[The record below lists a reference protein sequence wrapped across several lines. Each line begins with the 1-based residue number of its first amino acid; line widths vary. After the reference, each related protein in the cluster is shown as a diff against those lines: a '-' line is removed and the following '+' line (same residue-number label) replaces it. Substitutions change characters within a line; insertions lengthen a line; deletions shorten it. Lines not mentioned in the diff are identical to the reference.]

1 MITTRNEF
9 LSQPNFYL
17 DQSLRH
23 IQSNQPIRSWTNFL
37 YPGAKREKKHVGEPV
52 RILVFIL
59 LLIGAR
65 FLSQN
70 QGIAGLQMTSWRP
83 YRTKAR
89 ADKGWA
95 VKRALRSSFNVW
107 CGVGLARALFPRFRC
122 AWRPA
127 KFFFANRKSYFLSVI
142 SGYNVKKINLFDN
155 NINKQ
160 FHMFVFACL

>member
-70 QGIAGLQMTSWRP
+70 QGIAGLQVTSWRP
-83 YRTKAR
+83 CRTKALGVR
-89 ADKGWA
+89 WELMKIRREKMCCFVNQPPCHVVANQEHSPYLHLNDYVTIGLLTK
-95 VKRALRSSFNVW
+95 W
-107 CGVGLARALFPRFRC
+107 CIC
-122 AWRPA
+122 
-127 KFFFANRKSYFLSVI
+127 I
-142 SGYNVKKINLFDN
+142 GYS
-155 NINKQ
+155 
-160 FHMFVFACL
+160 